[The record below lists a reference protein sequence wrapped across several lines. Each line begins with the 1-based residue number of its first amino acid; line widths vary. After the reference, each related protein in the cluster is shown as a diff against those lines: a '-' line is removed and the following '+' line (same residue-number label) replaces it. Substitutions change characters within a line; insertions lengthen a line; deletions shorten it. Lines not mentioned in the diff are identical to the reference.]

1 VHEDTIAVALAEAGL
16 RGEVRDY
23 GNIGQE
29 PVRHVRNIYN
39 YYIAYDLPEEYR
51 HATETIKQT
60 GTIHP

>member
-1 VHEDTIAVALAEAGL
+1 MVRCRTACIGDGS
-16 RGEVRDY
+16 GEVRDY

-39 YYIAYDLPEEYR
+39 YYIAYNLPEEYR